1 MYGMRSEQIFNFGT
15 VAIKKTEK
23 ILGKMKK
30 KQKSDFLPVKMPVF
44 YSNWG
49 GKLGFAGEFFFKKKL
64 ESDSPSK

>member
-1 MYGMRSEQIFNFGT
+1 MGCAASKFLTLERLLS
-15 VAIKKTEK
+15 KKTEK